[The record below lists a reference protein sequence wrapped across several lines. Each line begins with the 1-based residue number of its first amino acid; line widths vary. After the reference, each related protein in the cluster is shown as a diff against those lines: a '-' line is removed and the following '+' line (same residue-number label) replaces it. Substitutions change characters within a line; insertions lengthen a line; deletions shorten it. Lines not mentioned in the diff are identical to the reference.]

1 MADGAHVAIHAAED
15 MVVARAG
22 VGGVDEGLHR
32 FCGMVLGAQQLAV
45 MIAGVSVRRA

>member
-1 MADGAHVAIHAAED
+1 
-15 MVVARAG
+15 MVVVRSG

-45 MIAGVSVRRA
+45 MVAGMGKGR